1 MGAEVEAGSQ
11 ALMSFE
17 EACAGWDLEEP
28 AQSVLDGFWMEGDS
42 LAPPCQTDM
51 EIVQKIL
58 TLAAPKKDSK
68 VYDLGCGDGRI
79 CAMASKIY
87 GCRSCGVEIESKLI
101 AKFRANLQLQTQKMR
116 ARVEVYEGD
125 LRELDLLDATII
137 IIYLLPESIV
147 EITPMLV
154 AALQRG
160 ATIVCNT
167 WGPHSFTPVGKVLV
181 GDYNAVT
188 LFKYDQTS
196 VPEDVG
202 ATTTAT
208 TAAAAAAAAVAAAV
222 AVTPEVGGSDIA

>member
-1 MGAEVEAGSQ
+1 MAELPTDTNDGTCCT
-11 ALMSFE
+11 LMSFD

-28 AQSVLDGFWMEGDS
+28 AQSVIDGFWMEGDS

-51 EIVQKIL
+51 EIVHEIL
-58 TLAAPKKDSK
+58 TLAAPNKDSK

-79 CAMASKIY
+79 CAMASKMY

-101 AKFRANLQLQTQKMR
+101 AKFRHNLSLQSEDVQN
-116 ARVEVYEGD
+116 RVGVWEGD
-125 LRELDLLDATII
+125 LREIDLLDATII
-137 IIYLLPESIV
+137 IIYLLPESIL

-188 LFKYDQTS
+188 LLKYDKSSLPLTS
-196 VPEDVG
+196 PVP
-202 ATTTAT
+202 
-208 TAAAAAAAAVAAAV
+208 
-222 AVTPEVGGSDIA
+222 SI